1 MIATPVTTSLLLK
14 AERLAMEVS
23 YLWRLAIDVFKTLK
37 SLNLDFMHT
46 YFKKG
51 SDSARREN
59 DLDVNGAK
67 TLKFGEK
74 SLRILERKTWNSLS
88 DDVKDLTSLSKFTEF
103 IKTWYRPEC
112 RCNVCKYPDNPY
124 HLNFTP

>member
-1 MIATPVTTSLLLK
+1 
-14 AERLAMEVS
+14 
-23 YLWRLAIDVFKTLK
+23 
-37 SLNLDFMHT
+37 MHT